1 MKEER
6 GNRFDEAMMAAAA
19 QLREREES
27 GSDSGAS
34 LGSVPAEVQEE
45 EGILG
50 RVKRALELKRGGLAL
65 PDYDRELLLLR
76 DAASEEKLSDD
87 QAMLIEQMDRV
98 ASIAAT
104 RAQYEPAT
112 IDPENPYFAHLKL
125 TSEAISR
132 RDILLGKRTFVRGD
146 VCIVDWRHAP
156 ISRVFYR
163 YGQGDAFVEEI
174 AGREIH
180 GEVIARRV
188 VTIVDGQLVRVNTG
202 EEAHIKTHLGWKK
215 VSPQPATSLHGGA
228 GLSARPDTTH
238 PLPPLLGQSGSAREH
253 RFDKHLPEISALLD
267 AEQFELLTGDP
278 NSMLVVAGVAGS
290 GKTTVALHRLAY
302 LAFQDPARFRP
313 KRMMVMVFGAGLARY
328 ISKVLPALGV
338 EGVPVAQLN
347 LWAGAQKHRH
357 FPKLPRY
364 VVTQTPAVVV
374 RFKTHRILVPM
385 LEEAA
390 RASPKAEPSALFD
403 ELFTDRGWLR
413 DGVTR
418 YAPGAFTDE
427 ELRVVHRWCTDL
439 HFQRVEKRMSEED
452 EPPGYDEEDSMILLR
467 LYQLLVGRLRFSH
480 KRGLSY
486 DHLLVDEA
494 QDFSPIELTVLMQ
507 IVRQGSITFAGDPA
521 QKITDNDFSDWTE
534 VLRTMGQE
542 HVRVN
547 PLRVSYRSTRQIMEL
562 AQAVLGPL
570 APTESIV
577 TPREGDPVSYLRFGS
592 VGAAMTFLGDTL
604 TDLTR
609 REPSASVAVLTRTGS
624 QADEV
629 FQDLHRADLP
639 TLARVREQNFSFA
652 PGIEVTDVAQTKG
665 LEFDYVVLL
674 YVDRENYPAADS
686 FRHLLHVGIT
696 RAIHQLW
703 LIGWDNTSPL
713 LPDWVTP
720 VLAG

>member
-1 MKEER
+1 MGEKQ
-6 GNRFDEAMMAAAA
+6 NRVVVG
-19 QLREREES
+19 RES
-27 GSDSGAS
+27 G
-34 LGSVPAEVQEE
+34 VPQEAQEE
-45 EGILG
+45 ELILG
-50 RVKRALELKRGGLAL
+50 RVKRALELNRGGLAF
-65 PDYDRELLLLR
+65 PDYDRELLMLR
-76 DAASEEKLSDD
+76 DAMSEEKLSDD

-104 RAQYEPAT
+104 RSLYERPT
-112 IDPENPYFAHLKL
+112 TDPENPYFAHLKL
-125 TSEAISR
+125 ESEAISR

-163 YGQGDAFVEEI
+163 YGQGDTFVEEI
-174 AGREIH
+174 AGREIQ
-180 GEVIARRV
+180 GEVLARRV

-202 EEAHIKTHLGWKK
+202 DAAYIKTHQGWRE
-215 VSPQPATSLHGGA
+215 VSPQAGTSLHGGA
-228 GLSARPDTTH
+228 GSAARPDTTH
-238 PLPPLLGQSGSAREH
+238 PLLGASSLAREH

-267 AEQFELLTGDP
+267 AEQFDLLTGDP
-278 NSMLVVAGVAGS
+278 CAMLVVAGVAGS

-302 LAFQDPARFRP
+302 LAFKDPARFRP
-313 KRMMVMVFGAGLARY
+313 KRMMVMVFGAGLSRY

-347 LWAGAQKHRH
+347 VWAAAQKHRH
-357 FPKLPRY
+357 FPKVPRY
-364 VVTQTPAVVV
+364 VSTQTPAVVV

-390 RASPKAEPSALFD
+390 RAAPQAEPAALFD
-403 ELFTDRGWLR
+403 ELFSDRGWIR
-413 DGVTR
+413 DGVAR
-418 YAPGAFTDE
+418 YAPDAFTSE

-439 HFQRVEKRMSEED
+439 LFQRVERRLSEED
-452 EPPGYDEEDSMILLR
+452 DPPGYDEEDSMILLR
-467 LYQLLVGRLRFSH
+467 LHQLLVGRLRYSG

-486 DHLLVDEA
+486 DHLMVDEA
-494 QDFSPIELTVLMQ
+494 QDFSPLELTVLMQ
-507 IVRQGSITFAGDPA
+507 TARQGSITLAGDPA

-534 VLRTMGQE
+534 VLRVVGQD
-542 HVRVN
+542 HVQVN

-570 APTESIV
+570 APQEPIA

-592 VGAAMTFLGDTL
+592 MGSAMTFLGDAL
-604 TDLTR
+604 GDLTR
-609 REPSASVAVLTRTGS
+609 REPTASVAVLTRTS
-624 QADEV
+624 AQADEV
-629 FQDLHRADLP
+629 FQDLHRSDLP

-703 LIGWDNTSPL
+703 LLGWDNTTAL
-713 LPDWVTP
+713 LPGWLSP